1 MRAQRE
7 SVRSFVRVVTRSLRG
22 AWTGLG
28 LLLVACALPRP
39 ASAQCLEWDARFA
52 LDLVEGSV
60 YALAVHDDGTGP
72 ALYAGGTFTKVDGVT
87 ASNVARWDGTSWSP
101 LGAGLGGPAVAVR
114 AFASFDDGSG
124 PALYVAGLFTRA
136 GGVPVSQVARWDGA
150 SWSDV
155 GGGFGS
161 FTGSPQVWALA
172 VHDDGSGPA
181 LYAGGR
187 FQLAGGATA
196 RSIARWDGTAWS
208 EVGGGIG
215 PAGSAQV
222 NALDVYDDGAGPA
235 LYAGGNFASAGAT
248 PAPTRRRAPRAP
260 RPAASP

>member
-235 LYAGGNFASAGAT
+235 LAKLP
-248 PAPTRRRAPRAP
+248 PA
-260 RPAASP
+260 